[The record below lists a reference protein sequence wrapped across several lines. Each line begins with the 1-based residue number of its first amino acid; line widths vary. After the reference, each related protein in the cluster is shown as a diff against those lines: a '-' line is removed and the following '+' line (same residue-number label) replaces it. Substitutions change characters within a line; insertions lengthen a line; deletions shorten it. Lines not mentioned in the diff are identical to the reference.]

1 MAHGGYG
8 WGAPFQVWRGGNSF
22 HPGLYHVWEHRLTT
36 GFLGKLVLQEEW
48 QELRELRSPLLPQHK
63 ALFSPLAYASSRSSL
78 PVLHKAISAHAQAA
92 EKTCLFFPLLSR
104 GTRVILQHGKPFSLT
119 ALPGLSPE
127 QLSQDGY
134 PSRVQRNSASRV
146 YASSTSLT
154 VSLLQSLS
162 ATAPP
167 LGLEDKGQAVRT
179 GGSSKLLT

>member
-1 MAHGGYG
+1 MGGVPRFRCG
-8 WGAPFQVWRGGNSF
+8 EEGIVFILC
-22 HPGLYHVWEHRLTT
+22 LYHVWEHRLTT

-48 QELRELRSPLLPQHK
+48 QELRSPLLPQHK
-63 ALFSPLAYASSRSSL
+63 ALFSPLAYASSRSVL

-92 EKTCLFFPLLSR
+92 ENPAFFPPLLSR

-146 YASSTSLT
+146 YASSMSLT